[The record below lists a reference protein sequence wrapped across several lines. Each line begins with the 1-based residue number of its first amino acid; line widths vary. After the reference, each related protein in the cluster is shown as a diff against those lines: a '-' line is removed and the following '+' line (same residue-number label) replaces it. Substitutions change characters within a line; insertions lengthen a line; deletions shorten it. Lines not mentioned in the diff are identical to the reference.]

1 MIFKHSFNS
10 IFRSPGKTFLFL
22 LLLTAS
28 IVFVNLGS
36 SMNYSANRMLDQ
48 ANEQF
53 DTVIAFKYGDLHN
66 PDGAWADENFQ
77 NNMADIDI
85 SALSTHPAVIAV
97 DQERT
102 ISAYAGDDTQ
112 VWQSNS
118 PVKDYVILTLR
129 LLSEQDDGTWT
140 ALTYETIYGRRV
152 SGTVFLRV
160 NPYSSTGVDIS
171 DQLVPGR
178 TFLLAALAQTNTSS
192 SLTLTAIQPA
202 HLVQNP
208 NEMLLSFDEL
218 TDITDEPNYFES
230 AEGQAWLELADTLTI
245 IDNSFQV
252 IASSDIQSMVP
263 FHMKQTWLTS
273 GSFEP
278 QENACYISERLAGV
292 LGLEVGDR
300 WHLAYHYDPTGNPAY
315 TYSPDLGF
323 AYEEDCQV
331 AGIFHITT
339 DLTYTVL
346 IPYPEW
352 LSKNPDSYDL
362 LRVHVQNSQAEDYLA
377 YVKAYLPE
385 MVELQVEDQGYGNA
399 VVPILKLRERSLY
412 MTIAS
417 AAAGVAVISLFA
429 YLFIV
434 RQRETADVM
443 MKLGTGRS
451 RTITYLITGI
461 MIIAILSGVAGVFI
475 AGQVDSRLTNAVW
488 ESLQSGTMQ
497 DLRYS
502 ERALGMQIEFAPEL
516 VTAAWVRYA
525 TTGAVVGLV
534 FLITLIASLI
544 TLRKPKR
551 QKAKTVIAP
560 KTESGREMSFAWLPG
575 LSLRFA
581 SRSIKRNFFRSLI
594 VPIAV
599 GLLAAFIVTI
609 GISVA
614 EQEQAAETIY
624 DEVPTTAY
632 LTTALGRL
640 RQFPI
645 QLQSDVF
652 RMLDNEFQG
661 RQTSRMFQYPATGEI
676 VRDARTELEEN
687 NPVIKEFLLTR
698 YMYYEYMGLVERADG
713 SAGTPNLP
721 EKPQLDQQESS
732 IAAQVGFSWLA
743 QQVKRMPVLAL
754 TDSITRTSEAV
765 KLRES
770 QISWLEGY
778 SDDNFLNPEFIVVLP
793 DRFMAENELV
803 LGDVVRLGVY
813 EPDNNFGVLAEA
825 FDFKVVGSY
834 FQGSRSPVF
843 YVPWNLL
850 LDIKMGSDLGYM
862 FSDNLDDPDAPL
874 VAGLPNEY
882 LAESVDSAT
891 IIPEDPRDLDSLR
904 DYLEENGYSQVG
916 VIHSNRLAVV
926 IEDKALADGLLS
938 IQQHLSFLN
947 LITPIMLLLSGVIAF
962 ILSYLL
968 TRNRL
973 PEFAVMRSLGAK
985 KIQVYLAFFLE
996 QFFLLLIGILPI
1008 GVVLLAQPAWLLP
1021 TVQRNLLLFLAVY
1034 TLGIVVAIGLMGR
1047 SKVLDILFTKE

>member
-10 IFRSPGKTFLFL
+10 IVRSPGKTFLFL

-48 ANEQF
+48 ANEHF

-66 PDGAWADENFQ
+66 PDGAWADDNFQ
-77 NNMADIDI
+77 KNIAAIDFN
-85 SALSTHPAVIAV
+85 ALSNHPSVIAI

-102 ISAYAGDDTQ
+102 LSAYAGADTQ

-118 PVKDYVILTLR
+118 PVKDYVILTMR
-129 LLSEQDDGTWT
+129 LLALQEDGSWT
-140 ALTYETIYGRRV
+140 ALTYDTIFGRKV

-160 NPYSSTGVDIS
+160 NPYSTTGADIS
-171 DQLVPGR
+171 AQLQPGR
-178 TFLLAALAQTNTSS
+178 TFLLAALAQTAPSS
-192 SLTLTAIQPA
+192 GLTLTAIRPA
-202 HLVQNP
+202 EMVQDP
-208 NEMLLSFDEL
+208 DELLSRFGEM
-218 TDITDEPNYFES
+218 TDITDQPNYFES
-230 AEGQAWLELADTLTI
+230 TEGQAWRELADTLAI
-245 IDNSFQV
+245 IDKSFQV
-252 IASSDIQSMVP
+252 IATSDSESMVP

-292 LGLEVGDR
+292 LGLEVGDS
-300 WHLAYHYDPTGNPAY
+300 WHLAYHYDPEGNPAF
-315 TYSPDLGF
+315 TYSPTSGF
-323 AYEEDCQV
+323 AHEEDCQI

-339 DLTYTVL
+339 DLTYTIL

-352 LSKNPDSYDL
+352 LSKNPDNYDI
-362 LRVHVQNSQAEDYLA
+362 LRVHVQNSQVEEYLTYAEA
-377 YVKAYLPE
+377 NLPE
-385 MVELQVEDQGYGNA
+385 MVELQVEDQGYSNA

-443 MKLGTGRS
+443 MKLGTGRGK
-451 RTITYLITGI
+451 TIAYLVIGI
-461 MIIAILSGVAGVFI
+461 MIIAILSGLAGTYI
-475 AGQVDSRLTNAVW
+475 AGQVDSRLTEAVW
-488 ESLQSGTMQ
+488 SSLQGGIMQ

-502 ERALGMQIEFAPEL
+502 ERALGMQVEFAPEL

-525 TTGAVVGLV
+525 TTGVVIGLV
-534 FLITLIASLI
+534 FVITLIASLF
-544 TLRKPKR
+544 TLKKPKR

-560 KTESGREMSFAWLPG
+560 KTESGRAMKFTWLPG

-581 SRSIKRNFFRSLI
+581 CRSIVRNFFRSLI

-599 GLLAAFIVTI
+599 TLLAAFILVI

-614 EQEQAAETIY
+614 EQEQAALTIY
-624 DEVPTTAY
+624 DDVPTTAY
-632 LTTALGRL
+632 LTTALGRD

-645 QLQSDVF
+645 QLQTDVF
-652 RMLDNEFQG
+652 HMLDNEWEG
-661 RQTSRMFQYPATGEI
+661 RQTGRMFQYPATGEQ
-676 VRDARTELEEN
+676 VREAREQLEAEN
-687 NPVIKEFLLTR
+687 PAIREFLLTR
-698 YMYYEYMGLVERADG
+698 YMHYDFMGLVEHADG
-713 SAGTPNLP
+713 SPGAPDLP
-721 EKPQLDQQESS
+721 EEPRLEVQESL
-732 IAAQVGFSWLA
+732 IAAQVGFSWQA

-754 TDSITRTSEAV
+754 TDSVVRTSEAV
-765 KLRES
+765 KFRES
-770 QISWLEGY
+770 QVQWLEGY
-778 SDDNFLNPEFIVVLP
+778 SDEDFLKVEFIVVLP
-793 DRFMAENELV
+793 DRFMSEQGLI
-803 LGDVVRLGVY
+803 LGDVIRLGVY
-813 EPDNNFGVLAEA
+813 EPDENFGVLAEP
-825 FDFKVVGSY
+825 FDFKVIGSY

-850 LDIKMGSDLGYM
+850 LDIKMGTDLGITLP
-862 FSDNLDDPDAPL
+862 LDPKDPDSPMI
-874 VAGLPNEY
+874 AGLPNEY

-891 IIPEDPRDLDSLR
+891 IIPKDPRNLDALR
-904 DYLEENGYSQVG
+904 DYLNENGYSQVG
-916 VIHSNRLAVV
+916 IIRSNRLAVV

-947 LITPIMLLLSGVIAF
+947 FIIPIMLLLSGVIAF

-968 TRNRL
+968 TRHRL
-973 PEFAVMRSLGAK
+973 PEFAVMRSLGTK
-985 KIQVYLAFFLE
+985 KFQVYLAFFLE
-996 QFFLLLIGILPI
+996 QFFLLLIGVLP
-1008 GVVLLAQPAWLLP
+1008 VASVLLARPEWLPA
-1021 TVQRNLLLFLAVY
+1021 VQRNLLLFLAVY
-1034 TLGIVVAIGLMGR
+1034 TLGIVIAIGLMGR